1 MVSHVK
7 EIEHLPTRRQR
18 LAQAIAALFLWLKEN
33 VDCLV
38 RGEREERERTV
49 KRRCMFCEGEG
60 R

>member
-33 VDCLV
+33 ADCLV
-38 RGEREERERTV
+38 RGERERERYKGGV
-49 KRRCMFCEGEG
+49 LCEGEG